1 MHRWLPLGLILILL
15 IAFRVLG
22 SAFPETFPNFQPIAA
37 LFFCGAF
44 LATGWRGFVIAFTA
58 WVVTYPVPALFQGF
72 NLLGSPAVFLTT
84 LAAFTVVFV
93 MGKFLT
99 QRSLPV
105 ALFGSV
111 GAAVVFHLITNG
123 AAWLGDPRYA
133 KTLTGLT
140 QSLWTGLPGD
150 PLPSWVFLR
159 NLVAANFLFTA
170 VFLSARIFLPKP
182 VEYSKL
188 HPAR

>member
-1 MHRWLPLGLILILL
+1 MHRWLPLGLILVLL
-15 IAFRVLG
+15 IAFRILG
-22 SAFPETFPNFQPIAA
+22 SAFPEAIPNFQPMAA

-44 LATGWRGFVIAFTA
+44 LAAGWRGFAVAFAA
-58 WVVTYPVPALFQGF
+58 WLVTYPVPAFFQG
-72 NLLGSPAVFLTT
+72 LDILGTPAIFITT
-84 LAAFTVVFV
+84 LAAFIIMFLAGRSFAKRAGPVVI
-93 MGKFLT
+93 L
-99 QRSLPV
+99 
-105 ALFGSV
+105 GSV
-111 GAAVVFHLITNG
+111 GAAVIFHLITNG

-150 PLPSWVFLR
+150 PLPSWIFLR

-170 VFLSARIFLPKP
+170 VFLSARILLPKP
-182 VEYSKL
+182 VEISNL

>member
-1 MHRWLPLGLILILL
+1 MHRWLPLGLVLVLL

-22 SAFPETFPNFQPIAA
+22 SAFPETIPNFQPIAA

-44 LATGWRGFVIAFTA
+44 LAAGWRGFAIAFAA
-58 WVVTYPVPALFQGF
+58 WLITYPVPAFFQGL
-72 NLLGSPAVFLTT
+72 NILGTPAVFATT
-84 LAAFTVVFV
+84 LGAFVVMFLI
-93 MGKFLT
+93 GKSLA
-99 QRSLPV
+99 QRSVPLV
-105 ALFGSV
+105 LLGSV

-140 QSLWTGLPGD
+140 QSLWTGSPGD
-150 PLPSWVFLR
+150 PLPSWIFLR
-159 NLVAANFLFTA
+159 NLVAANFLFTT
-170 VFLSARIFLPKP
+170 VFLSARILLPKP
-182 VEYSKL
+182 VEISKL